1 MTTSHRDKEGD
12 MDCQYWWRKRTGE
25 LEPRPH
31 ADHHGYGL
39 RASLGNRQTMCR
51 GRCGII
57 RGFSRINRGTKI
69 WTDKQKQK
77 AKSVLWKVR
86 SVCWES
92 GLSSGNCSKPRA
104 VWTEAV
110 PAQVYI
116 TETVDDPWRGF
127 KCMCVSQQSSDDPT
141 EHDGFMWTGM
151 FSSSWTGTDSVFRFS
166 WPLLWYSRVL
176 IMQTLIR
183 DEPQKSPK
191 YWGQQTTLSIHN

>member
-1 MTTSHRDKEGD
+1 MRLKHKDCCEALKGFSNILIKVNNCCGSESNGITTSNRDKVGD

-31 ADHHGYGL
+31 ADRHGYGL
-39 RASLGNRQTMCR
+39 RASLGNRQTMRRGWCR
-51 GRCGII
+51 II

-92 GLSSGNCSKPRA
+92 GLSSGNCSKPELCELKRCEHRYTSLKQC
-104 VWTEAV
+104 WTI
-110 PAQVYI
+110 P
-116 TETVDDPWRGF
+116 DGGF

-141 EHDGFMWTGM
+141 EHDVLHVDRNVFI
-151 FSSSWTGTDSVFRFS
+151 FLNRDSERLQV
-166 WPLLWYSRVL
+166 
-176 IMQTLIR
+176 
-183 DEPQKSPK
+183 
-191 YWGQQTTLSIHN
+191 